1 MKTIDINAD
10 IGEGFAND
18 SLLIPLIS
26 SANIACGGHAGDE
39 KTMRETIKKALADNI
54 AIGAHPGYE
63 DRANFGRLPLNLT
76 EKELRD
82 SIEKQLSRFLQIS
95 NICGAL
101 PHHVKPHGA
110 LYNQAN
116 QQQEIATIF
125 IETIAHFMPGTKI
138 YCPPQGFLSTAAIK
152 ANLEVIPE
160 GFADRRYEPDGTLQ
174 SRNIEGSVIHNIL
187 EATAQALLI
196 ATHQQVTT
204 TTGPTITLP
213 ARTLCIH
220 GDSPNALPLL
230 QALDKS
236 FQENQIRIQKP

>member
-39 KTMRETIKKALADNI
+39 KIMRETMEIALTANI

-63 DRANFGRLPLNLT
+63 DRPNFGRIPLDLT
-76 EKELRD
+76 KNELRD
-82 SIEKQLSRFLQIS
+82 SIEKQLTRFLQIS

-116 QQQEIATIF
+116 QQQEIATVL

-138 YCPPQGFLSTAAIK
+138 YCPPQGLLSTAAIK
-152 ANLEVIPE
+152 ANLQVIPE

-174 SRNIEGSVIHNIL
+174 SRNIQGSVIHNII

-204 TTGPTITLP
+204 TSGTTITLS

-230 QALDKS
+230 QAIHKS
-236 FQENQIRIQKP
+236 FRENHITIHKP